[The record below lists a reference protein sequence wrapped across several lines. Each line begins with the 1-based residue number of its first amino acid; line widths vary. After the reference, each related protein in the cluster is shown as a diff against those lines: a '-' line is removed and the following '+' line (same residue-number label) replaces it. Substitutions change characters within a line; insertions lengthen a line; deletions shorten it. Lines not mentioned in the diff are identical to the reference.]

1 MALVR
6 WNPYAEMS
14 SFRRQLDRLFD
25 DIASQTAL
33 GDHSWQP
40 AIELED
46 NGENLVL
53 KAQLPGLKPDD
64 LDISASRD
72 GITISGEY
80 RTEEESE
87 GKGTY
92 HSEFRYGKFSRT
104 ISLPVEIQQD
114 KVTADYQ
121 DGIVT
126 LTLPKVE
133 DAVNRPVKVNLGS
146 QPTPAGGENN

>member
-1 MALVR
+1 MTLVR

-14 SFRRQLDRLFD
+14 SFRRQMDRLFD
-25 DIASQTAL
+25 DIASPNAF

-46 NGENLVL
+46 SGENLVL
-53 KAQLPGLKPDD
+53 KAQLPGLNADD

-72 GITISGEY
+72 SLTISGEY
-80 RTEEESE
+80 RTEEESDS
-87 GKGTY
+87 KGTY

-104 ISLPVEIQQD
+104 IKLPVAIQQD
-114 KVTADYQ
+114 QVTANYQ
-121 DGIVT
+121 NGIVT

-133 DAVNRPVKVNLGS
+133 DAVNRSVKINLGGKANPS
-146 QPTPAGGENN
+146 LNETH

>member
-1 MALVR
+1 MALVH

-25 DIASQTAL
+25 DIANQTAI
-33 GDHSWQP
+33 GGHNWQP

-46 NGENLVL
+46 SGENLVL

-72 GITISGEY
+72 AITISGEY
-80 RTEEESE
+80 RSEEESE
-87 GKGTY
+87 EKGTY

-104 ISLPVEIQQD
+104 VNLPVEIQQD

-121 DGIVT
+121 NGIVS

-133 DAVNRPVKVNLGS
+133 DAVNRPVKINLGS
-146 QPTPAGGENN
+146 QPNPALNENN

>member
-14 SFRRQLDRLFD
+14 AFRRQLDRLFD
-25 DIASQTAL
+25 DIASQSAF
-33 GDHSWQP
+33 GDHPWQP

-46 NGENLVL
+46 SGENLLL
-53 KAQLPGLKPDD
+53 KAQLPGLKADD

-72 GITISGEY
+72 SISISGEY

-87 GKGTY
+87 SKGTY

-104 ISLPVEIQQD
+104 INLPVEIQQD
-114 KVTADYQ
+114 QVTADYQ

-133 DAVNRPVKVNLGS
+133 DAVNRPVKINLGEEAN
-146 QPTPAGGENN
+146 PALSENN